1 MPRSP
6 DHLVKRC
13 GCGKAAWPTCP
24 HGYHLRYSYGG
35 REWRLSLD
43 KERETPGGPMTVK
56 EAITLR
62 NKVIAEIEAGKRT
75 TRPEDFTFA
84 EVCQAYTAKYVNVA
98 TRRPRA
104 RVHFEQALN
113 RLQQATVTVAGGRRV
128 KLATVP
134 IRSVTRVMI
143 EEIRTAHR
151 ARHAAIAEAWQA
163 AQRLAPDQRPADLP
177 RPTAKGGEVAVN
189 RLFARLRHLL
199 NWAVL
204 AGYLDATPFKLGGVT
219 AVKLNHAAETARDRR
234 LAPDEEA
241 ALLQAATPHLRSII
255 TAILETGCRPGEILN
270 LRWQDVDLDAG
281 LLSLRGERTKT
292 SRPRAIP
299 VTARLRA
306 VLTMLQTDSDGH
318 ARTPAAYVFGDE
330 IGQKVASV
338 KTAWQTACRK
348 AGIEGLH
355 LHDLRREFA
364 SRLLESSVELHVTRT
379 WLGHASIATTSRYL
393 AVTITGLQAAA
404 KRFEAAR
411 DGANKDS
418 SGRSRTESRWSRRSD
433 SNRRPADYESAALP
447 TELRRPAGGEACV
460 VPLARASGG
469 FAVRWHE
476 RRVYHTRHATMTP
489 WTSSVHS
496 MRSRPSSPGRS
507 IASPSPEASP
517 SPRTDIPV

>member
-13 GCGKAAWPTCP
+13 ACGKAAWPSCL
-24 HGYHLRYSYGG
+24 HGFHLRYSHGG

-56 EAITLR
+56 EAVTIR
-62 NKVIAEIEAGKRT
+62 NRVIAEIEAGKRT
-75 TRPEDFTFA
+75 RRPEDFTFA
-84 EVCQAYTAKYVNVA
+84 EVCQAYTEKYVNVA

-151 ARHAAIAEAWQA
+151 ARHQAIAEAWQA
-163 AQRLAPDQRPADLP
+163 AQRLAPDQRPADLRP
-177 RPTAKGGEVAVN
+177 PTAKGGEVAAN
-189 RLFARLRHLL
+189 RLLARLRHLL

-234 LAPDEEA
+234 LGPDEEA
-241 ALLQAATPHLRSII
+241 ALLQAANPHLRSVIV
-255 TAILETGCRPGEILN
+255 AMLETGCRPGEILN

-281 LLSLRGERTKT
+281 LLALRGERTKT
-292 SRPRAIP
+292 SRPRAVPI
-299 VTARLRA
+299 TARLRA
-306 VLTMLQTDSDGH
+306 VLEMRQAAFDAAFEDDPRIEDRRH
-318 ARTPAAYVFGDE
+318 AAFVFGDE
-330 IGQKVASV
+330 IGGRLASV
-338 KTAWQTACRK
+338 KTAWHSATK
-348 AGIEGLH
+348 TAGIVGLH

-411 DGANKDS
+411 EPAAEDS
-418 SGRSRTESRWSRRSD
+418 FRESRTKPRTRG
-433 SNRRPADYESAALP
+433 RRPHAPIPAA
-447 TELRRPAGGEACV
+447 
-460 VPLARASGG
+460 
-469 FAVRWHE
+469 
-476 RRVYHTRHATMTP
+476 TP
-489 WTSSVHS
+489 EVST
-496 MRSRPSSPGRS
+496 
-507 IASPSPEASP
+507 IQ
-517 SPRTDIPV
+517 